1 MGRISL
7 WLSVRLAQSYS
18 PFPYGVD
25 FFFQSFLSS
34 QGIWRMVLS
43 LCDNGAKICSQSV
56 FNQTGSQPDQETKKE
71 FRDKFPIDFQRNRN
85 LHCRNDFLLL
95 VVQCEFNLLPIKANQ
110 AKRHRLKIYSGRAP
124 RLIRRI
130 KIKFDDQCFAGYT
143 YSRRRLLIQR
153 SAYLCV
159 ANNKSFYAGGVKT
172 LGKLTSETISTMQT
186 WFKFKLN

>member
-43 LCDNGAKICSQSV
+43 LCDNGAKIYKVKVCLM
-56 FNQTGSQPDQETKKE
+56 FNQTGSQPYQETKTE

-95 VVQCEFNLLPIKANQ
+95 VVQCEFNLLPIKTNQ

-143 YSRRRLLIQR
+143 YSRRRLLILR
-153 SAYLCV
+153 SAYLLCV
-159 ANNKSFYAGGVKT
+159 ANNKSYSMLEV
-172 LGKLTSETISTMQT
+172 
-186 WFKFKLN
+186 